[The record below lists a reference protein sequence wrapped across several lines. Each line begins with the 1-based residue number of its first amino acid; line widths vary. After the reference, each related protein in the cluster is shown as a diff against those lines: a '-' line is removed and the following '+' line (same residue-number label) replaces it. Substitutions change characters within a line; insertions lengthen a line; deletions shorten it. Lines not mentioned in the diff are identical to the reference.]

1 MRDMMNM
8 VITDNELDNVN
19 GGVAKSVNS
28 YSIQHALARNVQGTP
43 NIATKKSGTKTR
55 RTFRSDQERLGVLA
69 APREV
74 RSTFLIARLRSAGGF
89 NL

>member
-43 NIATKKSGTKTR
+43 NIATKKKR
-55 RTFRSDQERLGVLA
+55 YNNQKNFQKC
-69 APREV
+69 
-74 RSTFLIARLRSAGGF
+74 
-89 NL
+89 

>member
-43 NIATKKSGTKTR
+43 NIATKKSGTNVRHKTS
-55 RTFRSDQERLGVLA
+55 SDPA
-69 APREV
+69 
-74 RSTFLIARLRSAGGF
+74 LILTSIHFQKLNQIFIRIIQIL
-89 NL
+89 

>member
-28 YSIQHALARNVQGTP
+28 YSIQHALARNVHGSS
-43 NIATKKSGTKTR
+43 NSVSTKTGTKTR
-55 RTFRSDQERLGVLA
+55 RTFRSVKNTVMSGTRPRLIL
-69 APREV
+69 
-74 RSTFLIARLRSAGGF
+74 L
-89 NL
+89 

>member
-28 YSIQHALARNVQGTP
+28 YSIQHALDRNVQGTP
-43 NIATKKSGTKTR
+43 NIATKKKR
-55 RTFRSDQERLGVLA
+55 YNNQKNF
-69 APREV
+69 
-74 RSTFLIARLRSAGGF
+74 
-89 NL
+89 

>member
-43 NIATKKSGTKTR
+43 NITGNSEHCYKKKR
-55 RTFRSDQERLGVLA
+55 YNNQKNF
-69 APREV
+69 
-74 RSTFLIARLRSAGGF
+74 
-89 NL
+89 

>member
-28 YSIQHALARNVQGTP
+28 YSISLTRVCIPRQRKVSLCAFISRL
-43 NIATKKSGTKTR
+43 KS
-55 RTFRSDQERLGVLA
+55 
-69 APREV
+69 REFCV
-74 RSTFLIARLRSAGGF
+74 RD
-89 NL
+89 